1 MQEIFE
7 NLHKHLIKYY
17 IIQKSLKVYWLLL
30 FLDVLTRVKN
40 IKIVSCGGPE
50 YTNWA
55 EVNSNIITLV
65 TIIMLL

>member
-1 MQEIFE
+1 M
-7 NLHKHLIKYY
+7 
-17 IIQKSLKVYWLLL
+17 L

-40 IKIVSCGGPE
+40 IKIVSFGGPE

-55 EVNSNIITLV
+55 EVNSNIIKLV

>member
-1 MQEIFE
+1 M
-7 NLHKHLIKYY
+7 
-17 IIQKSLKVYWLLL
+17 L